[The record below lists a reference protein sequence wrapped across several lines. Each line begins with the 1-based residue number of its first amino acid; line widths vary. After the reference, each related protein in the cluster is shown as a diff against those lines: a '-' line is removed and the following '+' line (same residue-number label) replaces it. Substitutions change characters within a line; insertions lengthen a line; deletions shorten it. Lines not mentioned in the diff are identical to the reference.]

1 MQIFVKTMIGKTM
14 TIDCEPEDTIKK
26 IKEKIQ
32 DKEGIYPEYQIL
44 IFAGKNLEDDRT
56 LNEYGIG
63 KEFQLSLDIAFSK
76 IKYSY
81 KIIFQ
86 DIEYITPKWHPSH
99 VNGWKLK
106 NFMSEQT
113 GIDCNNIKL
122 INEYE
127 EIEDHITLKNQIIN
141 WKSNIYMVAIN
152 VKKIEVHYGEK
163 KFNICCQK
171 QKPFDLNEIKNLIR
185 KKISNLKDFDLRSFD
200 HGILKEKDDSIL
212 DYPYPLILYVEKK

>member
-106 NFMSEQT
+106 NF
-113 GIDCNNIKL
+113 NKL
-122 INEYE
+122 E
-127 EIEDHITLKNQIIN
+127 
-141 WKSNIYMVAIN
+141 
-152 VKKIEVHYGEK
+152 
-163 KFNICCQK
+163 
-171 QKPFDLNEIKNLIR
+171 
-185 KKISNLKDFDLRSFD
+185 
-200 HGILKEKDDSIL
+200 
-212 DYPYPLILYVEKK
+212 